1 MSILM
6 KDQGQRSQLQ
16 EKLAAELREKI
27 AKEQGAGGGPKPPK
41 TDTPDFVKDSA
52 YVKDYEKK
60 FRPNGRVVGIIFA
73 SVILLV
79 VLGLVITLGS

>member
-1 MSILM
+1 M

-27 AKEQGAGGGPKPPK
+27 AKEQNGGSPKPPK
-41 TDTPDFVKDSA
+41 PDTPDLVKDSA

-60 FRPNGRVVGIIFA
+60 FRPNGRVVGIVGA

-79 VLGLVITLGS
+79 ILGLVITLGS